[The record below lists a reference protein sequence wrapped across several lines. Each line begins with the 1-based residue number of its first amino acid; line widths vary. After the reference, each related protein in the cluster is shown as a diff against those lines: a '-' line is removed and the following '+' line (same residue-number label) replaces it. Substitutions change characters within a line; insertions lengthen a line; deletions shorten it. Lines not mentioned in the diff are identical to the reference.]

1 MTVVDR
7 SALIACLLAAQ
18 AAAAV
23 AQTAGAAREP
33 LRLPALQRAARE
45 RDARAK
51 ELELLS
57 AQTALRVRNIEAE
70 RLPSV
75 SVLGQAQYQSDVPTS
90 PFTVANGQPAFAA
103 AKDIYDASVR
113 VDQRII
119 DPASSARLAA
129 ARADLAESQ
138 ARVRTTLF
146 ALATEV
152 NEAFFAT
159 ALLQEQQGA
168 LAATLADLEARL
180 RETTARVREGT
191 ALAGEAAAIEATMLQ
206 QRQRAD
212 ELRGSRGVALARLA
226 ALTGRSI
233 VDDEA
238 VSLPELGEAVAQARS
253 GLERLRARPEYQ
265 QFDRARDRAAR
276 QQDLAS
282 ALDRPQLSAFGRA
295 GYGKPGLNF
304 ISDRF
309 ETYALGGVQLQ
320 WKAWTWG
327 ASGREREALAL
338 QQAIVT
344 AEETA
349 FTDGLRRSIQ
359 QDLATIDR
367 LQAALPSDDRI
378 VALREAIQRAAQS
391 RLREG
396 VITASD
402 YVDRETERLGAE
414 FDRARHRV
422 ELAQARAR
430 VLTTLG
436 VEVQ

>member
-1 MTVVDR
+1 MVACVL
-7 SALIACLLAAQ
+7 SAHAAAATAQ
-18 AAAAV
+18 AAR
-23 AQTAGAAREP
+23 GAAREP
-33 LRLPALQRAARE
+33 LQLPALQREALD

-70 RLPSV
+70 RLPSL
-75 SVLGQAQYQSDVPTS
+75 SVLGQTQYQSDVPTA
-90 PFTVANGQPAFAA
+90 PFTLANGRPAFAPS
-103 AKDIYDASVR
+103 KDTYDASVR
-113 VDQRII
+113 VDQRIL
-119 DPASSARLAA
+119 DPAASARLAV
-129 ARADLAESQ
+129 ARADLGESQ

-146 ALATEV
+146 SLRTEV
-152 NEAFFAT
+152 NDAFFGA
-159 ALLQEQQGA
+159 ALLQEQLGA
-168 LAATLADLEARL
+168 LAATLADLETRL
-180 RETTARVREGT
+180 RETAARVREGT
-191 ALAGEAAAIEATMLQ
+191 ALAGDAAAIEATLLQ

-212 ELRGSRGVALARLA
+212 ELRANRAVAFARLA
-226 ALTGRSI
+226 ALTGRAI
-233 VDDEA
+233 ADDDA
-238 VSLPELGEAVAQARS
+238 VSLPELGDAFLHART
-253 GLERLRARPEYQ
+253 GLERLRARPEYE

-276 QQDLAS
+276 QQDLAA
-282 ALDRPQLSAFGRA
+282 ALDRPQVSAFGRA

-309 ETYALGGVQLQ
+309 ESYALGGVQLQ
-320 WKAWTWG
+320 WKAWSWG
-327 ASGREREALAL
+327 SSGREREALAL

-349 FTDGLRRSIQ
+349 FTDGLRRAIQ
-359 QDLATIDR
+359 PDLATIDR
-367 LQAALPSDDRI
+367 LQTALASDDRI
-378 VALREAIQRAAQS
+378 VALREAIQHTSQL

-402 YVDRETERLGAE
+402 YLDRETERLGAE

-436 VEVQ
+436 LEVQ